1 MSEQKTYFYQFIPVQ
16 YNASDAD
23 KEQILKEFPPPNL
36 PDGEEIFQIQDEA
49 GGNFVKVRLLLNEYS
64 VEVTKTNKQYLKMRF
79 SNNAGTMNAKMWDNQ
94 GSVENTLLLLEQ
106 YSVFDIEAKVDDYRG
121 HKSLTINKIKPCT
134 EDINPFSL
142 LSYTKQDLEELTIEL
157 VSYLQELAP
166 PFKDIALAA
175 LRRFWDQFSIRPA
188 AKGHHHNYLGGLLKH
203 TVGLMRFARYIIKFE
218 EDHYQAVLKLINCV
232 EKAHK
237 RDIWAQMNANEINT
251 QQLVWKDTI
260 DHLYN
265 MFYGM
270 MSFKDSVPQYD
281 LLLTSI
287 LFHDIG
293 KILEYD
299 HAGKKFEEF
308 KFLYP
313 TANHDH
319 LENRKQTGIIMDELG
334 VMIGHIPYGVL
345 ILTKMIESESISIS
359 LEDIHHMSH
368 CILCHHGLPEWGSC
382 ISKPQTLEGYLIHI
396 VDYLDSRYENTE
408 TIK

>member
-1 MSEQKTYFYQFIPVQ
+1 MSEQKSYFYQYIPVQ
-16 YNASDAD
+16 YEASAED
-23 KEQILKEFPPPNL
+23 KEQILKDFPAPQL

-49 GGNFVKVRLLLNEYS
+49 GGSNVKVRLLLNEYS
-64 VEVTKTNKQYLKMRF
+64 VEVTKTNKQYLKMKF
-79 SNNAGTMNAKMWDNQ
+79 SNNAGTINTKMWDNQ
-94 GSVENTLLLLEQ
+94 GSVEKTIYLLEE

-121 HKSLTINKIKPCT
+121 HKSLTINRIRPCT
-134 EDINPFSL
+134 EEINPFSL
-142 LSYTKQDLEELTIEL
+142 LSYTKQNLEELTVEL
-157 VSYLQELAP
+157 ISYLQELKS
-166 PFKDIALAA
+166 PFKEISFAA
-175 LRRFWDQFSIRPA
+175 LRRFWEQFSLRPA

-203 TVGLMRFARYIIKFE
+203 TVGLMRFARYIVKFE

-237 RDIWAQMNANEINT
+237 REIWTQMNAAETNT

-260 DHLYN
+260 DHLYS

-270 MSFKDSVPQYD
+270 MHFKDSVPHYD

-299 HAGKKFEEF
+299 HAGKKFAEF

-313 TANHDH
+313 TADSEH
-319 LENRKQTGIIMDELG
+319 LANRKQTGIIMDELG

-345 ILTKMIESESISIS
+345 ILTKIIESESIPVS

-382 ISKPQTLEGYLIHI
+382 VTKPQTLEGYLIHI